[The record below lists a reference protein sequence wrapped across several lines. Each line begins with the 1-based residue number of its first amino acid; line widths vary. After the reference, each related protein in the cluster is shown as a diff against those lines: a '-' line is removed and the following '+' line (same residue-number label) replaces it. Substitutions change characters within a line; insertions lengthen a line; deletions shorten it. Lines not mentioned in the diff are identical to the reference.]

1 LAPSTER
8 NTTKSTNKSR
18 QVENSEIAV
27 GDLVTPKLDKN
38 EMGCLVFNNA
48 SQEFGIVMHYVQKD
62 GDKIVVTCLDRD
74 TFNIATNDM
83 MKTFSKVW
91 ESKDVVFLQEQSIS
105 AGHVVSFD
113 CQYAIVKMKDTD
125 KDNELKVFLKSTVE
139 KVVVATGEG
148 NNDLS
153 AKQTRYKKY
162 LMSSPLQVFSDPEFA
177 VVAMTANEVGL
188 SFLVTRVKDGKAF
201 LIHPSSLV
209 NDHNKWFTCGK
220 NDINKSD
227 NIKSECT
234 ATIEYEATPAEESR
248 LCIKQYTS
256 LNSSK
261 EKSTLLDLVTD
272 GSIFDMSGVADDV
285 LLKSNTLTELDRALN
300 QPEVSFPGK
309 FSRSFSMPSGG
320 KTDVNLKRKWRNT
333 VNIGLS
339 DSDSNIVQKPKLFSF
354 GLFQNY
360 TCLLFDNINCLYPI
374 QFDCSLFNPP
384 LLEIL
389 PMKSFVL
396 LDRGL
401 QRDKRL
407 LTIIAGESYIC
418 KKVDIA
424 FILVVTL
431 TELLALFIS

>member
-1 LAPSTER
+1 
-8 NTTKSTNKSR
+8 
-18 QVENSEIAV
+18 
-27 GDLVTPKLDKN
+27 
-38 EMGCLVFNNA
+38 MGCLVFNNA
-48 SQEFGIVMHYVQKD
+48 SQEFGIVMHYVQED
-62 GDKIVVTCLDRD
+62 GDKIVVTRLDRD
-74 TFNIATNDM
+74 TFDIATNDM
-83 MKTFSKVW
+83 MKAFSKVW

-105 AGHVVSFD
+105 AGHVVNFD
-113 CQYAIVKMKDTD
+113 CQYAIVKMKDSD
-125 KDNELKVFLKSTVE
+125 KDNDLKVFLKSTVE
-139 KVVVATGEG
+139 KVAVTTGDG
-148 NNDLS
+148 SGDIS

-188 SFLVTRVKDGKAF
+188 SFLVTRIKDGKAF

-234 ATIEYEATPAEESR
+234 VTIEYEATPAEESR

-256 LNSSK
+256 PNSLK
-261 EKSTLLDLVTD
+261 EKSTLLDQVTD
-272 GSIFDMSGVADDV
+272 GSIFDTSGAVDDV
-285 LLKSNTLTELDRALN
+285 LLKSNTLTELDMALN
-300 QPEVSFPGK
+300 RPDVSFPGCK
-309 FSRSFSMPSGG
+309 FSRSFSMPTGG
-320 KTDVNLKRKWRNT
+320 KADVNLKRKWRNT

-374 QFDCSLFNPP
+374 QFDCSLCNPP

-401 QRDKRL
+401 QKDKRL
-407 LTIIAGESYIC
+407 LTIIAGKIFMNFSFFLVYNRLSIIRTFSIRNLHNSNRFFSPLGKVRISIPRACSSYRES
-418 KKVDIA
+418 
-424 FILVVTL
+424 T
-431 TELLALFIS
+431 